1 MHRDHSDRGQHARDR
16 RLTRREALSSSL
28 VAATLAASCKR
39 SQDGPLVLA
48 VSSSLSELARS
59 ELDRCSAPHARGA
72 SVVDG
77 ATSTLVRQIIAGAPF
92 DLLVAADEG
101 PLASAHAR
109 AALSPPRRF
118 AEGVVALAVARSAAL
133 QCSLEALLDPAFA
146 RVALPNPET
155 APFGRAA
162 REALVHR
169 GLWDRV
175 SSRILLSD
183 NVRHALTLLER
194 GEVDAAF
201 TARSLLVTRSS
212 QSARWREVP
221 RAYHRPLT
229 HLVALTSHAQGQR
242 RASAE
247 AFARQ
252 LEALAPERLRAFGMD
267 PPR

>member
-1 MHRDHSDRGQHARDR
+1 MHRDHGDRRQHARDR
-16 RLTRREALSSSL
+16 RLNRRDAL
-28 VAATLAASCKR
+28 VATLALAASCKR
-39 SQDGPLVLA
+39 TQDGPLVLA
-48 VSSSLSELARS
+48 VSSSLSDFVRS
-59 ELDRCSAPHARGA
+59 ELDRCAAPHARGA

-77 ATSTLVRQIIAGAPF
+77 ATATLVRQIIAGAPF
-92 DLLVAADEG
+92 DLLVAADEA
-101 PLASAHAR
+101 PLVTAHAR
-109 AALSPPRRF
+109 AALSATQRF
-118 AEGVVALAVARSAAL
+118 AEGVVALCLARASLA
-133 QCSLEALLDPAFA
+133 QPTLEALLDPALA

-162 REALVHR
+162 REALVQR

-175 SSRILLSD
+175 SSRILLSE

-212 QSARWREVP
+212 QSVRWSEVP

-229 HLVALTSHAQGQR
+229 HLVALTSHAQGAR

-247 AFARQ
+247 AFVRQ
-252 LEALAPERLRAFGMD
+252 LRALSPERLRAFGMD